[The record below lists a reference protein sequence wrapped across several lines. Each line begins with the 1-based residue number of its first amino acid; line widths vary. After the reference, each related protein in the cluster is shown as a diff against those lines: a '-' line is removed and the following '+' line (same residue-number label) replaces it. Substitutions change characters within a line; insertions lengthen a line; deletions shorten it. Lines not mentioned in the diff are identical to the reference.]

1 MKSIEAGTTEVVYN
15 EANNEIRVLLNAYDS
30 NAQLVTF
37 SATKN
42 NLENFLAKLEAPET
56 HKIVVSAQPMV
67 AQTVSGD
74 DDSVWLNYRL
84 DDAELSANFKNDQH
98 TVAILLDPEVRSM
111 LRSEIWGLGEIL
123 DYVIGL

>member
-1 MKSIEAGTTEVVYN
+1 MKSIEAGTTEVAYN
-15 EANNEIRVLLNAYDS
+15 EVNNEIRVLLNAYDS

-56 HKIVVSAQPMV
+56 HKIVVTAQPMV
-67 AQTVSGD
+67 VQTVFGD
-74 DDSVWLNYRL
+74 DESVWLNYRL

-111 LRSEIWGLGEIL
+111 LQSEIWGLGEIL

>member
-1 MKSIEAGTTEVVYN
+1 MKSIEAGTAEVVYN

-37 SATKN
+37 SSTKN

-56 HKIVVSAQPMV
+56 HKIIVTAQPMV
-67 AQTVSGD
+67 AQTVHSSE
-74 DDSVWLNYRL
+74 DSVWLNYRL

-111 LRSEIWGLGEIL
+111 LRSEVWGLGEIL

>member
-1 MKSIEAGTTEVVYN
+1 MKSIEAGTAEIVYN
-15 EANNEIRVLLNAYDS
+15 EANNEIRVLLNAYES

-37 SATKN
+37 SSTKN

-56 HKIVVSAQPMV
+56 HKIIVTAQPMV
-67 AQTVSGD
+67 IQTVHSNE
-74 DDSVWLNYRL
+74 DSVWLNYRL
-84 DDAELSANFKNDQH
+84 DDADLSANFKGEQH

-111 LRSEIWGLGEIL
+111 LQSEIWALGEIL